1 MIIYCKNYLHRYC
14 TKRSKNVWNITS
26 KMAVLR
32 SIYFRH
38 PFAHESVVGVIY
50 KKMRSMNWKGNEVMK
65 RDLQPYERNKI
76 REKLILDRK

>member
-1 MIIYCKNYLHRYC
+1 MIIYYKHYLIRRYFIN
-14 TKRSKNVWNITS
+14 RNIWNIAS
-26 KMAVLR
+26 KMTVLR